1 VRVRRL
7 PPLFAIAIAAAFV
20 PVSAVTQSSGAPA
33 TASVFAGLHF
43 RNIGPAAMGGRI
55 DDIAVLESNPAVFYV
70 AAATGGLWKTTNNGT
85 TWEVLFN
92 QQDDVVSIGDIA
104 IAPKD
109 ANVVWVGTGENNN
122 RQSSSWGTGIYK
134 STDGG
139 HTWKSM
145 GLSDV
150 RHIGRIIVDPAD
162 PDVVYVAALGHL
174 FGPNKERGVYKT
186 TDGGLSWSN
195 VLFVNDDTGATD
207 LVMDPS
213 NDKVL
218 YAATYQR
225 RRSAWGFN
233 GGGPGSALYKTTDG
247 GRTWTKLTN
256 GIPDG
261 ALGRIGLD
269 LFRANPNIV
278 YARIEHPKESGVY
291 RSDDAG
297 ATWRK
302 VSSVNPRPMY
312 FSQIRVA
319 PDDANRIYVLG
330 EWIEISDDAGKTF
343 HEVTE
348 LHPDQHAFWIDPAN
362 SRHLMTGNDGGVGIS
377 YDSGTHWDWLDNMDL
392 GQFYH
397 VGYDMERPYGV
408 YGGLQDNDAFGGPS
422 ATRRRHG
429 IANDEWYNI
438 ASGDGFEAF
447 ADPRNA
453 RIVYAESQGG
463 NVNRVD
469 RATTERKAIKPQN
482 APGDPALRWNWDTP
496 MLLSPHDP
504 GTLLMG
510 ANKLMRSTD
519 AGHSWTAISPDLTAQ
534 IDRESLS
541 LMGVPAKDIVLA
553 KNDGVSAYGTI
564 TTIAESPKTAGLYY
578 TGADDGTVS
587 VSRDGG
593 TNWSNLSGK
602 FPGLPKNTYV
612 SRVAASA
619 FDEGVVYATFDGH
632 RQDDYAP
639 YVYVS
644 ANYGQTWRTIT
655 GDLPSQQTVRCITED
670 PQNANVL
677 YLGTEFGLFV
687 SLDKGQR
694 WIRMRDGLPTVPVAE
709 ITIHPRDND
718 MLVATHGRSI
728 WILDDLTP
736 IQHAADALSHD
747 AWLFPVR
754 SAMSLFDEP
763 EDRSRWMGDR
773 PFWGHNPPL
782 GAIVSYYLKRP
793 AAEVR
798 ISVHDAAG
806 ATVADVDATTE
817 DAHAAGINR
826 VVWDLRHQALPLPH
840 FSGQFVRGPTTY
852 FADPL
857 QGPFVL
863 PGDYR
868 LTLTVDGHEA
878 GTTSVHVDSDRLVEM
893 TEADRHTWHDTA
905 LNLHELERT
914 ADQAGDAVAAL
925 GDQIGVLQRLAS
937 RGSSTPDA
945 VRTAFD
951 GIAKK
956 LADLRVRFG
965 VPTPG
970 ASGRGG
976 GGGRGNANRDVRARI
991 TSVKTQVMASTS
1003 APTAFQASEAKAV
1016 VDELRKAVADLNN
1029 VIAADV
1035 PALVKTLSA
1044 NNYLLPPIAPIKP
1057 ISP

>member
-1 VRVRRL
+1 VRAGRL
-7 PPLFAIAIAAAFV
+7 PPLAAIALAAAFV
-20 PVSAVTQSSGAPA
+20 PVSAVTQTSAGGA
-33 TASVFAGLHF
+33 TASMFAGLHF

-55 DDIAVLESNPAVFYV
+55 DDLAVLESNPAVFYV

-104 IAPKD
+104 IAPRD

-122 RQSSSWGTGIYK
+122 RQSSSWGTGVYK

-145 GLSDV
+145 GLSEA
-150 RHIGRIIVDPAD
+150 RHVGRIVVDPID

-186 TDGGLSWSN
+186 TDGGLTWSN
-195 VLFVNDDTGATD
+195 VLFVDEDTGATD

-233 GGGPGSALYKTTDG
+233 GGGAGSALYKTTDA
-247 GRTWTKLTN
+247 GRTWTKLAN
-256 GIPDG
+256 GIPEG
-261 ALGRIGLD
+261 PLGRIGLD
-269 LFRANPNIV
+269 VFRANPNIV

-348 LHPDQHAFWIDPAN
+348 LHPDQHAFWIDPSN
-362 SRHLMTGNDGGVGIS
+362 PRHLMTGNDGGVGIS
-377 YDSGTHWDWLDNMDL
+377 YDGGAHWDWLDNMDL

-453 RIVYAESQGG
+453 RIVFAESQGG
-463 NVNRVD
+463 NVSRVD

-496 MLLSPHDP
+496 MMLSPHDP

-510 ANKLMRSTD
+510 SNKLMKSTD
-519 AGHSWTAISPDLTAQ
+519 GGHSWAAISPDLTAQ
-534 IDRESLS
+534 IDREKLS
-541 LMGVPAKDIVLA
+541 LMGVPAKDIALA

-564 TTIAESPKTAGLYY
+564 TTIAESPKAAGLYY

-593 TNWSNLSGK
+593 KSWSNLSGK

-612 SRVAASA
+612 SRLAASA

-639 YVYVS
+639 YVYAS
-644 ANYGQTWRTIT
+644 ANYGQTWKAIT

-670 PQNANVL
+670 PKNANVL

-694 WIRMRDGLPTVPVAE
+694 WMRMRGGLPTVPVAE
-709 ITIHPRDND
+709 ITIQPRDND

-736 IQHAADALSHD
+736 IQHAVDALSHD

-754 SAMSLFDEP
+754 PAMSLFDEP

-773 PFWGHNPPL
+773 PFWGRNPPR
-782 GAIVSYYLKRP
+782 GAIVSYYLRRP
-793 AAEVR
+793 AKAVR
-798 ISVHDAAG
+798 VSVRDAAG
-806 ATVADVDATTE
+806 AAVADVDATTT
-817 DAHAAGINR
+817 DAGAAGIHR

-863 PGDYR
+863 PGEYR
-868 LTLTVDGHEA
+868 LTLRVDGREA
-878 GTTSVHVDSDRLVEM
+878 GTTSVQVDNDRLVEI
-893 TEADRHTWHDTA
+893 TDTDRRAWHDTA
-905 LNLHELERT
+905 LKLHDLERT
-914 ADQAGDAVAAL
+914 ADEAGDAVAAL
-925 GDQIGVLQRLAS
+925 GDQLSVLQRLAS
-937 RGSSTPDA
+937 RTSPAPDA
-945 VRTAFD
+945 VKTAFD
-951 GIAKK
+951 AIATK

-965 VPTPG
+965 VPAPG
-970 ASGRGG
+970 GNGRGG

-1003 APTAFQASEAKAV
+1003 APTAFQAAEAKAV
-1016 VDELRKAVADLNN
+1016 VDELRKAVADLNA
-1029 VIAADV
+1029 VIGTDV
-1035 PALVKTLSA
+1035 PSLVKTLAA